1 MQNYSNRNPNH
12 LVAIAEIKGSNKYP
26 DIKGSIIFKKKNEGV
41 IVTAE
46 IWGLPTTNDKCN
58 DNIFAFHIH
67 NGTSCT
73 GNMMDCFSNAG
84 THFNPNNCKHPAH
97 AGDLPPLFGNN
108 GYAYLSTYTN
118 RFTINDIIGKVI
130 IIHDKPDDFKT
141 QPSGNSGNKIAC
153 GKIVVF

>member
-1 MQNYSNRNPNH
+1 MQAYSNRTQNP
-12 LVAIAEIKGSNKYP
+12 LIAIAEIRGSSNYP
-26 DIKGSIIFKKKNEGV
+26 EIKGTVIFKTKNNGI

-46 IWGLPTTNDKCN
+46 IWGLPHTNDKCN
-58 DNIFAFHIH
+58 DDIFAFHIH

-73 GNMMDCFSNAG
+73 GNFMDNFANAG
-84 THFNPNNCKHPAH
+84 THYNPNNCKHPTH

-118 RFTINDIIGKVI
+118 RFTIKEIIGKVI

-153 GKIVVF
+153 GKILHF